1 MEHKQY
7 PTTATLL
14 LGIYSIDMHV
24 ACVPWKTT
32 QVHVNMQKLKAAV
45 EESHKRTTFNSHNNK
60 LACSHVDAS
69 QKHQVE

>member
-24 ACVPWKTT
+24 ERAPRKTT
-32 QVHVNMQKLKAAV
+32 QVHVNMQTLKEAV

-60 LACSHVDAS
+60 LTCSHVDAS

>member
-14 LGIYSIDMHV
+14 LGIYSIGMHV
-24 ACVPWKTT
+24 GCAPRKTT
-32 QVHVNMQKLKAAV
+32 QVYVNMQKLKEAV
-45 EESHKRTTFNSHNNK
+45 EESQKRTTFNSHNK
-60 LACSHVDAS
+60 LTYSHVDAS